1 MLINR
6 NFNKVSKHFR
16 NNKPRGVQKVFF
28 QDDVIIREGFV
39 ILKRN
44 TERND
49 MYDFPAKYIGVS
61 GFFPIF
67 V

>member
-1 MLINR
+1 M
-6 NFNKVSKHFR
+6 
-16 NNKPRGVQKVFF
+16 FF

-61 GFFPIF
+61 GFFLSSYD
-67 V
+67 VEMESLT